1 MKKRIIFFSLLLVVG
16 IVFFI
21 GMITQTGINEIWLH
35 LKQFKLLH
43 FGVFLGLSTLN
54 FMLYT
59 LRWHLILNRI
69 NEHKIGFFRL
79 FMHRMSGFAVSYITP
94 TAQTGG
100 EPLRILLLHEDGVSS
115 RNAAS
120 SVIIDKGLEFAA
132 LFIFIGA
139 GMGLA
144 LLEGSLDRNI
154 QYLFLGLL
162 AVLVSLISW
171 FYYSSVKNMGVF
183 SSILRFFRLTK
194 FKHVKSLEEK
204 IIEIEDEMAHFYK
217 KHMPTFLALVIIS
230 LVIASFLLLEHW
242 LIARFMGV
250 NMTFLQ
256 TFLVSTIPYIA
267 FMIPIPGG
275 LGVLEGGHAAIFA
288 ALGISINAFVLV
300 FIIRIRDLV
309 FVLIGLIHASKQA
322 FQMLK
327 KAFIERNNV

>member
-1 MKKRIIFFSLLLVVG
+1 MKRLLFFSFLLLIG
-16 IVFFI
+16 IAFFI
-21 GMITQTGINEIWLH
+21 GVILQTGIEEIWVNLR
-35 LKQFKLLH
+35 QFKLLH
-43 FGVFLGLSTLN
+43 FGIFLGLSTLN

-59 LRWHLILNRI
+59 LRWHLIIKCIHDHRLS
-69 NEHKIGFFRL
+69 FWQL

-100 EPLRILLLHEDGVSS
+100 EPLRAMLLHEDNVPA
-115 RNAAS
+115 RTAAS

-139 GMGLA
+139 GLAIALIEGGLPVNMQYIFGI
-144 LLEGSLDRNI
+144 LLI
-154 QYLFLGLL
+154 
-162 AVLVSLISW
+162 VLVSLVFW
-171 FYYSSVKNMGVF
+171 FYFSSVKNIGVF
-183 SSILRFFRLTK
+183 SSVLRFFKLTR
-194 FKHVKSLEEK
+194 FKKVKSFEGR
-204 IIEIEDEMAHFYK
+204 IIEIEEEMAHFYK
-217 KHMPTFLALVIIS
+217 KHMRVFLILVGIS

-275 LGVLEGGHAAIFA
+275 IGLLEGGTAAIFA

-309 FVLIGLIHASKQA
+309 FVLVGLIHASKQGIS
-322 FQMLK
+322 MLK
-327 KAFIERNNV
+327 KAFMNNNNE